1 MGRKQGKVGRWRGVT
16 EGKLGWEVGRVR
28 VRKEGK
34 GGMWNEGV
42 AYLSHIPH
50 TYILL
55 LCEVIDL
62 VAVPEH
68 SNVFC
73 SLTQSHHDWAA
84 SHHLP
89 CTPGREGKG
98 WWKGGREV

>member
-1 MGRKQGKVGRWRGVT
+1 MERGD
-16 EGKLGWEVGRVR
+16 GGEVGMGGRESKGEER
-28 VRKEGK
+28 GEGRDVER
-34 GGMWNEGV
+34 GGCI
-42 AYLSHIPH
+42 SQHIPH

-89 CTPGREGKG
+89 CSPGRAYML
-98 WWKGGREV
+98 V